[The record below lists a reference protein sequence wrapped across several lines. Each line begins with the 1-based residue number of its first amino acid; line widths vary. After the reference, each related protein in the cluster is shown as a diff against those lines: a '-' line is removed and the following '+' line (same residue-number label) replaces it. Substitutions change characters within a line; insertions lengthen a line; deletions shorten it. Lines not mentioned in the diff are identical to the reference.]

1 MKRKFINFW
10 KGIWEVI
17 KSMSNWKGVL
27 SLILVWLIISGA
39 GLILIGVIVGNVW
52 LIGVGT
58 SIYAFWLA
66 PLTPLI
72 PINIALALFA
82 QRFIFRDK
90 SISWKVIKQK
100 FKEIGGKK

>member
-1 MKRKFINFW
+1 M
-10 KGIWEVI
+10 
-17 KSMSNWKGVL
+17 
-27 SLILVWLIISGA
+27 IISGA

-72 PINIALALFA
+72 PINIALALVV
-82 QRFIFRDK
+82 QRYVFLDK
-90 SISWKVIKQK
+90 SISIQSIKNK
-100 FKEIGGKK
+100 FKEVKLKNERSNQKQ